1 MLGSTAVEDSEA
13 LGAGEVERA
22 RRPPE
27 PPNDRPLIAGLVVAL
42 LFAVECGAAFAAWRL
57 RYASFLGTP
66 VVAIPITWR
75 TRLLAI
81 ATLLAGSGLAVI
93 VAKKAYWFGTAF
105 WAIAISCLI
114 AGAGRLYSPIQFVR
128 WQFQPASVVATKTMW
143 QAWLIVAS
151 IALGSSLSLVS
162 AWRRRSA
169 SIHTTSH
176 GSAHWGSPALLIGER
191 GVLVGRNGGN
201 FLRLAGEGHILT
213 VAPTRS
219 GKGVSCVIPNLLD
232 HPGSALITDP
242 KGENYAV
249 TSRWRRSSGHRVYAL
264 DPFELVGQLAAYN
277 PLDLVDVN
285 GLDAADDARM
295 LADMLVLSE
304 GKESGDQSFWNEEAR
319 GLLTGLIL
327 HVASSSR
334 PEARTLT
341 EVRDLLTQPPDS
353 FGAVL
358 NAMSS
363 NEAVDGLI
371 ARAAARLLQKADR
384 ERSGVISTAQAHTH
398 FLDSPRM
405 KRVLGGSTFDFA
417 SLKTEPITV
426 YLVLPTDRIDGY
438 SRWLRLMIACA
449 LVSVTRT
456 RGQPKDRVLFLLDEF
471 AHLRRMHPVQRDIGL
486 AGGYGVRFWLVLQD
500 LSQLRSTYGDTWPT
514 FLANVDLLQAFGT
527 SDWETAE
534 YLSKMTGESTIQTA
548 TENRSTG
555 ISRGRNAHRQQGA
568 GWSTAETGRRLLFPD
583 EVRRLPRDQQLL
595 FIKGTPPLLTE
606 RFSYLTDPAFS
617 VRADINP
624 LYVTIE

>member
-1 MLGSTAVEDSEA
+1 MLGSKAVEEETI
-13 LGAGEVERA
+13 GAREVERA
-22 RRPPE
+22 LRLPE
-27 PPNDRPLIAGLVVAL
+27 PPNDRPLIAGLVIAL
-42 LFAVECGAAFAAWRL
+42 LFAVECGASFAAWRL
-57 RYASFLGTP
+57 RYAPFLGAP
-66 VVAIPITWR
+66 VLAIPIGWR
-75 TRLLAI
+75 TRLLAV
-81 ATLLAGSGLAVI
+81 ATFLAGSGLAVV
-93 VAKKAYWFGTAF
+93 VAKKAYRLAMAF
-105 WAIAISCLI
+105 SAMAISCLI
-114 AGAGRLYSPIQFVR
+114 AGGGRLYSPLQFVR
-128 WQFQPASVVATKTMW
+128 WQFGPTSGVPTTQVMW
-143 QAWLIVAS
+143 QAWVIAAS
-151 IALGSSLSLVS
+151 IELGSSFSLVS

-169 SIHTTSH
+169 SLHTTSH
-176 GSAHWGSPALLIGER
+176 GSAHWGSPTLLIGER
-191 GVLVGRNGGN
+191 GVLVGRNRDSV
-201 FLRLAGEGHILT
+201 LRLAGEGHILT

-285 GLDAADDARM
+285 GLDAPDDARM

-327 HVASSSR
+327 HVASNAR

-363 NEAVDGLI
+363 NEAADGLI
-371 ARAAARLLQKADR
+371 ARAAARLLQKAER
-384 ERSGVISTAQAHTH
+384 ERSGVISTAQSHTH

-405 KRVLGGSTFDFA
+405 KRVLGSSTFDFA
-417 SLKTEPITV
+417 ALKTEPTTV

-438 SRWLRLMIACA
+438 ARWLRLMIACG

-527 SDWETAE
+527 SDWDTAE
-534 YLSKMTGESTIQTA
+534 YLSKMTGESTIQIA

-583 EVRRLPRDQQLL
+583 EVRRLPRNQQLL

-606 RFSYLTDPAFS
+606 RINYLTDPEFHL
-617 VRADINP
+617 RADMNP
-624 LYVTIE
+624 LYAAVD